1 VKTGRLHRNG
11 RDIVPRAL
19 LARTWGARLRGLLL
33 RPPLAS
39 DASEALVLE
48 PCASIHTFGMRYPL
62 DVVFV
67 DAEGAVVGVRENVR
81 PWRACMQRGARAV
94 IEFHHGAVRR
104 LSIVPG
110 DQIGWR

>member
-1 VKTGRLHRNG
+1 MKVGRLHRDG
-11 RDIVPRAL
+11 HAIVSRAL
-19 LARTWGARLRGLLL
+19 LARTWWSRLRGLLL
-33 RPPLAS
+33 RRPLAA

-48 PCASIHTFGMRYPL
+48 PCASIHTFGMRYRL

-67 DAEGAVVGVRENVR
+67 DVEGTVLGVRENVG

-110 DQIGWR
+110 DRIEWR